1 MSGENVAS
9 FFSENA
15 ESIINKGEPTRG
27 RAAIVERPM
36 EDSTQMSMSARS
48 RKESN
53 VIHLP
58 HSNRIQLDFGDLA
71 HPSAAGAKRCVNI
84 NKFGV

>member
-1 MSGENVAS
+1 MSGKNVAS

-36 EDSTQMSMSARS
+36 EDSTKMSMSAR
-48 RKESN
+48 
-53 VIHLP
+53 
-58 HSNRIQLDFGDLA
+58 
-71 HPSAAGAKRCVNI
+71 
-84 NKFGV
+84 